1 MMVRRQGDWL
11 SAKIGEELVMMSASK
26 GNYIGLSDVGS
37 RIWEILETP
46 HEFDAIC
53 AQLESEFEVSPET
66 CRAEVRTFVDELV
79 KHGAAAIDTP

>member
-1 MMVRRQGDWL
+1 MMVSRKGDWL

-37 RIWEILETP
+37 RVWELLETP
-46 HEFDAIC
+46 QEFDALC
-53 AQLESEFEVSPET
+53 AQLESEFDVTPEM
-66 CRAEVRTFVDELV
+66 CRAEVKTFLEDLV